1 MVIPEGTAIEV
12 EQPSNKPASP
22 ITEAQDPVP
31 PVKFT
36 EDSPHTATNVHD
48 EVEILGSQKTV
59 LDEPSTILTKI
70 PELEVKGEAL
80 NHGKNPVSLSNFPE
94 FKTMDFP
101 SMINEYFTRSS
112 QHRVME
118 DSFFASLQRGYE
130 VCFLSFALLTYIS
143 YMQ

>member
-1 MVIPEGTAIEV
+1 MPEPTTVEV

-36 EDSPHTATNVHD
+36 EDSPHSATSVHD
-48 EVEILGSQKTV
+48 EVEILGSQKTMQ
-59 LDEPSTILTKI
+59 DEPSNILTKI
-70 PELEVKGEAL
+70 LELEVKSEAL
-80 NHGKNPVSLSNFPE
+80 NRGKNPVSLSTFPE
-94 FKTMDFP
+94 FKTMDLP
-101 SMINEYFTRSS
+101 SMINEYFTRTS

-118 DSFFASLQRGYE
+118 DSLFASLQKGHE